1 MIGQEVEYVVEVN
14 ENIAFIGL
22 HVSPAH
28 AYYKNQLKIA
38 LNS

>member
-1 MIGQEVEYVVEVN
+1 MIGQEEEHMIKIN

-28 AYYKNQLKIA
+28 ICQIIKI
-38 LNS
+38 SQK

>member
-1 MIGQEVEYVVEVN
+1 MIGQEEEHVVKVN

-28 AYYKNQLKIA
+28 ACRITKI
-38 LNS
+38 SQR

>member
-1 MIGQEVEYVVEVN
+1 MVEMN
-14 ENIAFIGL
+14 KNIAFIGL

-28 AYYKNQLKIA
+28 VYYKNQPKIA